1 MDPGGWSAMRFL
13 EGYFGGPRATV
24 TVENPSPLWSAEKRT
39 ITQTAHIS
47 AVGWKMRVFFKGRLL
62 VATGPMVAFR

>member
-24 TVENPSPLWSAEKRT
+24 SVENPSPLGSAEKRT

-47 AVGWKMRVFFKGRLL
+47 AGRLENVFFFKGKTIWLQL
-62 VATGPMVAFR
+62 GQW